1 MILYFLSFISSVA
14 AIRNGFPLG
23 WMFFDSEEIVD
34 TLSIFD
40 LFVLSQLLGIVLRW
54 VGSNVSRGISAVF

>member
-1 MILYFLSFISSVA
+1 
-14 AIRNGFPLG
+14 
-23 WMFFDSEEIVD
+23 MFFDSKEIVD